1 MTILRERYMVVLRD
15 ALAYLPRTGIGEY
28 RRGAVVYDATR
39 PPHHLYLVLSGQVH
53 LFCTSPHGAQNLVRV
68 VCREHFFGECT
79 LLSPRDYDSREAAII
94 AETAQLM
101 SWTLE
106 ELEQL
111 VEREAMLGLA
121 LCQYFAIHHGMMVD
135 RLAGMSFSS
144 TRTRVML
151 SLLQLA
157 RAAGVPTPAGA
168 LRLHGL
174 THHLIAEYVGTS
186 REFVTA
192 EMNRLRTL
200 GYVSYTRW
208 YLDVYA
214 TGLSQCLEEQ
224 NTTVKS

>member
-1 MTILRERYMVVLRD
+1 VVLRD
-15 ALAYLPRTGIGEY
+15 ALAYLPRGGIAEY
-28 RRGAVVYDATR
+28 PRQTVVYDAAR
-39 PPHHLYLVLSGQVH
+39 PPHHLYLVLGGQVH
-53 LFCTSPHGAQNLVRV
+53 LFYTSPHGAQNLFRV
-68 VCREHFFGECT
+68 VCAEHFFGECT
-79 LLSPRDYDSREAAII
+79 LLSPGAYDPRDTAII

-101 SWTLE
+101 SWTPE
-106 ELEQL
+106 ELEHL
-111 VEREAMLGLA
+111 VDREPMLGLA
-121 LCQYFAIHHGMMVD
+121 LCQYFAIHHGLMVE

-157 RAAGVPTPAGA
+157 RAAGVPTEAGA

-208 YLDVYA
+208 YLDVYPA
-214 TGLSQCLEEQ
+214 GLSQCLEEQ
-224 NTTVKS
+224 STTPKM